1 MERSR
6 GSATMSAMEMPGSL
20 RRRFG
25 GHDWHAIDHGMS
37 GGQVWRLS
45 GEPDLYLKIV
55 SRSDPIA
62 ARELADEA
70 DRARWLHA
78 QGFPA
83 ADVIEFDGVA
93 DRCWLL
99 TRAVAGRP
107 ASASWAETER
117 SRVIDAF
124 ADVARALHAQPV
136 GSCPFDRSLAV
147 TLPLARSAVETDAV
161 DLQRLDPE
169 RQGRTGHQM
178 LASLDATIPDR
189 KEDLV
194 VCHGDLCLPNVLLDP
209 VELTIT
215 GVIDVGRLGAADRYL
230 DLALA
235 TRSIAS
241 ESLNPQFGDRYARR
255 FLSRY
260 GEIDPDPARIDFY
273 RLLDEF
279 F

>member
-1 MERSR
+1 
-6 GSATMSAMEMPGSL
+6 MSAVGVPPSL
-20 RRRFG
+20 CRRFG
-25 GHDWHAIDHGMS
+25 RRDWHAIGHGMS
-37 GGQVWRLS
+37 GAEVWRFG
-45 GEPDLYLKIV
+45 GEPGFYLKIV
-55 SRSDPIA
+55 SRADPIA
-62 ARELADEA
+62 VRELADEA
-70 DRARWLHA
+70 DRAGWLRA

-83 ADVIEFDGVA
+83 ADVIELDGVA

-99 TRAVAGRP
+99 TRTLAGRP
-107 ASASWAETER
+107 VSAHWAETER
-117 SRVIDAF
+117 DRAIDAF
-124 ADVARALHAQPV
+124 ADVARALHGLPV

-147 TLPLARSAVETDAV
+147 TLPLARSAVESDAV

-178 LASLDATIPDR
+178 LASLDAAIPDQ

-194 VCHGDLCLPNVLLDP
+194 VCHGDLCLPNVLLDS
-209 VELTIT
+209 VDMTVT
-215 GVIDVGRLGAADRYL
+215 GLVDVGRLGSADRYL

-241 ESLNPQFGDRYARR
+241 ESLNPQFGDGHVRR

>member
-1 MERSR
+1 
-6 GSATMSAMEMPGSL
+6 MSAMEMPASL

-25 GHDWHAIDHGMS
+25 HHEWQEVRHG
-37 GGQVWRLS
+37 LS
-45 GEPDLYLKIV
+45 GADVWLLRGDPDLYLKTV
-55 SRSDPIA
+55 SCSDPIT

-70 DRARWLHA
+70 DRARWLRA

-83 ADVIEFDGVA
+83 ADVIECDGVA

-99 TRAVAGRP
+99 TRSVTGRP

-117 SRVIDAF
+117 CRVIDAF
-124 ADVARALHAQPV
+124 ADVARALHALPV

-147 TLPLARSAVETDAV
+147 TLPLSRSAVESNAV

-169 RQGRTGHQM
+169 RQGRTGHQL
-178 LASLDATIPDR
+178 LASLDAAVPDQ

-209 VELTIT
+209 VELTVT
-215 GVIDVGRLGAADRYL
+215 GVVDVGRLGTADRYL

-241 ESLNPQFGDRYARR
+241 ESLNPQFGHRYARR

-260 GEIDPDPARIDFY
+260 GEPDPDPARIDFY
-273 RLLDEF
+273 RLLDEIF
-279 F
+279 

>member
-1 MERSR
+1 
-6 GSATMSAMEMPGSL
+6 MSAMKKPSSL
-20 RRRFG
+20 RSRFG
-25 GHDWHAIDHGMS
+25 HHDWHAVDHGMS
-37 GGQVWRLS
+37 GGEVWRLS

-62 ARELADEA
+62 VRELADEA
-70 DRARWLHA
+70 DRARWLRR

-83 ADVIEFDGVA
+83 ADVIEFDSVA
-93 DRCWLL
+93 DQSWLL

-107 ASASWAETER
+107 ASAHWAETER
-117 SRVIDAF
+117 NQVIDAF
-124 ADVARALHAQPV
+124 ADLARALHALPV
-136 GSCPFDRSLAV
+136 ESCPFDRSLAV
-147 TLPLARSAVETDAV
+147 TLRYARSAVESDAV
-161 DLQRLDPE
+161 DLQRLDSE

-178 LASLDATIPDR
+178 LASLDAAIPDR

-194 VCHGDLCLPNVLLDP
+194 VCHGDLCLPNVLLSP
-209 VELTIT
+209 VDIT
-215 GVIDVGRLGAADRYL
+215 ATGLVDVGRLGTADRYL